1 MLDID
6 AEKKKLSMITENT
19 MARLSNNNQTMFY
32 TSKLNHIFHG
42 WKSYMD
48 RRRKCCRILTN
59 ALYKTALSKTLIRIN
74 QFQRETHLKNRQGK
88 ASNRMVNLYNKYRLK
103 AAMTT
108 WREQEYE
115 NVVMLQMQTTE
126 EMG

>member
-1 MLDID
+1 
-6 AEKKKLSMITENT
+6 
-19 MARLSNNNQTMFY
+19 
-32 TSKLNHIFHG
+32 
-42 WKSYMD
+42 MD

-115 NVVMLQMQTTE
+115 NVVMLQM
-126 EMG
+126 